1 MVVLDTPQM
10 TGRPAQMMG
19 FMDAV
24 KNVLL
29 NNYVNFDGRA
39 SRSEYWWWVLAT
51 IPMSFPFFIL
61 DVTVFG
67 WGIEDPTWFQNIFA
81 VAIFLPGLGVVFRR
95 LHDSGRSGW
104 WLLIGLIPCVGFIV
118 LIVFLAQDGEPY
130 PNQYGEVPTN
140 ILPTD

>member
-1 MVVLDTPQM
+1 M

-39 SRSEYWWWVLAT
+39 SRSEYWWVALAT
-51 IPMSFPFFIL
+51 IPMSFRFFIL
-61 DVTVFG
+61 DVTVSG
-67 WGIEDPTWFQNIFA
+67 QGIEDPTWYQNLFA
-81 VAIFLPGLGVVFRR
+81 VAICLPGLGVDFRR
-95 LHDSGRSGW
+95 YHDSGRSGW
-104 WLLIGLIPCVGFIV
+104 WLLIGLIPCVGFID
-118 LIVFLAQDGEPY
+118 LLVFLAQDGEPY

>member
-51 IPMSFPFFIL
+51 IPMSFPFVIL
-61 DVTVFG
+61 DVIVFG
-67 WGIEDPTWFQNIFA
+67 WGIEDPTWFQNLFT
-81 VAIFLPGLGVVFRR
+81 VAILLPGLGVAIRR

-104 WLLIGLIPCVGFIV
+104 WLLISIIPCVGLIV
-118 LIVFLAQDGEPY
+118 LIVFMAQDGEPY
-130 PNQYGEVPTN
+130 RNAYGEVPTN

>member
-19 FMDAV
+19 FIDAV

-51 IPMSFPFFIL
+51 IPMSFPFIIL
-61 DVTVFG
+61 DVIVFG
-67 WGIEDPTWFQNIFA
+67 WGIEDPTWFQNLFT
-81 VAIFLPGLGVVFRR
+81 VAILLPGLGVAIRR

-104 WLLIGLIPCVGFIV
+104 WLLISIIPCVGLIV
-118 LIVFLAQDGEPY
+118 LIVFMAQDGEPY
-130 PNQYGEVPTN
+130 RNAYGEVPTN

>member
-1 MVVLDTPQM
+1 M

>member
-67 WGIEDPTWFQNIFA
+67 WGIEDPTWFQNMPEYQNSASDRSSSLFQE
-81 VAIFLPGLGVVFRR
+81 FKSQLG
-95 LHDSGRSGW
+95 
-104 WLLIGLIPCVGFIV
+104 
-118 LIVFLAQDGEPY
+118 
-130 PNQYGEVPTN
+130 
-140 ILPTD
+140 

>member
-61 DVTVFG
+61 DVTFFG

>member
-81 VAIFLPGLGVVFRR
+81 VAIFLPALGVAFRR